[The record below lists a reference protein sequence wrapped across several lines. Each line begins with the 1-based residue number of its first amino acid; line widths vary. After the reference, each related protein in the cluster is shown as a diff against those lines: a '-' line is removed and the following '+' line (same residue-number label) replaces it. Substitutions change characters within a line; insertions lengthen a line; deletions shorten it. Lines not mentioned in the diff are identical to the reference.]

1 MACTG
6 DYDLVCCGHSHA
18 ALIEHIDNVRGG
30 HTLMINPGT
39 VAGLSA
45 PSTYAIGDLGTGEFR
60 IA

>member
-1 MACTG
+1 
-6 DYDLVCCGHSHA
+6 VCCGHSHA